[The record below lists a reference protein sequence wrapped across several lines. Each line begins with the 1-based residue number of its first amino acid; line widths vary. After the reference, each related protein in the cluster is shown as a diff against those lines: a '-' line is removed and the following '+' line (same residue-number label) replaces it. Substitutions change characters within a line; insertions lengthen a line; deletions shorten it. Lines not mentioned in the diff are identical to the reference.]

1 MRSMR
6 MWMVVGALAAAVAF
20 AGCQE
25 FYLDFYYPPC
35 VGSGG
40 GMDAGAGGG
49 GGYCPGWDGG
59 SDE

>member
-1 MRSMR
+1 